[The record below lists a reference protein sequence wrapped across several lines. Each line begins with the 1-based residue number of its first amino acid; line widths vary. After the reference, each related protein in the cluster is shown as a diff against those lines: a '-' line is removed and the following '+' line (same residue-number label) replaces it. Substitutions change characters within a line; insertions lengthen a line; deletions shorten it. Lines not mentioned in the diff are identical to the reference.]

1 MARNRF
7 SDHAHYRSGRDRRT
21 NAEDFARGFCAAG
34 NEGISGNEAI
44 TNNKDLARAETCGD
58 EETDAVAGEVACIK
72 GSIRQ

>member
-1 MARNRF
+1 VAGDRF
-7 SDHAHYRSGRDRRT
+7 SDHAHYRTGGYRRT
-21 NAEDFARGFCAAG
+21 YAEDFAGSFCVSG

-58 EETDAVAGEVACIK
+58 EETDAVAGEVTCIK